1 MGGVEET
8 QTRGRRRL
16 RAGLLSKLAL
26 TLVIAGVPGLIGL
39 SLLALQS
46 EEAMLKQT
54 LVNDRLREITQ
65 NRARALGQVLRNA
78 AADVRL
84 LGALN
89 SVEELASEL
98 ASGRPPGEAGAT
110 AKVVHDFERL
120 VQSRSVYYEIEFVD
134 SAGQPVVGV
143 YHAGGETRVVSEP
156 VEDLHFEPLLSHIR
170 PGDLYVSRA
179 APNRVQD
186 VIETPIRPMVE
197 YVCGV
202 RGPSGAT
209 AGLAVLKME
218 LTPVLSGVAAPDL
231 WSQTVVVDRD
241 GFYVAHPQPER
252 AWGGPQDLGTGY
264 RLQSDLPE
272 PALQGLLG
280 PIGGMVS
287 ADGSTYVAQRVLAP
301 GGPEASLL
309 VISSAVDEQVL
320 GPALTGLRRRITLLA
335 TISFVLPLLA
345 GMVLVAFFLRPV
357 PKLQAAVRAVAEGDL
372 SHRVDIR
379 SADEMED
386 LADDFNDMAARLED
400 YGRLERTME
409 LEKLRDDLIHMIVH
423 DLRTPLTSIISSLR
437 TVERVDAD
445 PEVTRELLPYC
456 LTAGNSLMTM
466 INDLLDI
473 NRMESGV
480 LELYP
485 EQVDVPEVVS
495 DALEVLRAL
504 ADEHSVILEQTVQEG
519 VEPITADRDKVE
531 RILTNLV
538 GNGIKFTPSG
548 GRVAVDVG
556 RDDVDGGVHIR
567 VIDSGV
573 GIPKEYQERI
583 FDKFGQVES
592 RKSARLV
599 STGLGLTFCK
609 LAAEAHGGRIWVES
623 EVGEGSTFHVHLPAT
638 PACSWPLT
646 GPQDQ

>member
-134 SAGQPVVGV
+134 SAGRPVVGV

-646 GPQDQ
+646 GPQGQ